1 MSYVFQICFL
11 LDSTILSPYILSLL
25 PLIPC
30 SAHGGHYYAYC
41 RPNDGEQWVEFNDGS
56 VHQSV
61 DPVITK
67 AAYILFFRRISS
79 VSRTLENLR
88 AEDQRCLDGS
98 DWMRELPSEPAESSG
113 AVYDG
118 REVEDHATVATT
130 DSAADL
136 LAESGSKDSEDPLE
150 LDKMGETHFFQYL

>member
-11 LDSTILSPYILSLL
+11 LASTILSPYILSLL

-98 DWMRELPSEPAESSG
+98 DWMKELPSEPVESSG

-118 REVEDHATVATT
+118 REVKEHA
-130 DSAADL
+130 SAADAGYSADL
-136 LAESGSKDSEDPLE
+136 QVESGSKDSGDPLDF
-150 LDKMGETHFFQYL
+150 DKAGESEFFRYL